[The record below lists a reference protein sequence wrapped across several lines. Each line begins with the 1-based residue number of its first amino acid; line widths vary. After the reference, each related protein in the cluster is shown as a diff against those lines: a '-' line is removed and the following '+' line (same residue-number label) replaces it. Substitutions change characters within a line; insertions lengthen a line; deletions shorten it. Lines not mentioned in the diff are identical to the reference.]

1 MNKTI
6 IFQELIQ
13 NQRKNI
19 ISDKKL
25 SLSDLKRISLYL
37 SNSIF
42 TSDCSLWDG
51 YVTEIKNNNAFVNF
65 FFNGKKYALQ
75 RLLYIN
81 YVGYLNDS
89 EYIKFS
95 CDNKGKCCNVNHFHK
110 IIKDLNV
117 VHDMIEIRSVNGVMS
132 FSGKGEQSQGQVIL
146 TEGEKDENLKFKK
159 KDNSIYQ
166 GRFSLK
172 NMMILYKCTSLC
184 PNVELYLENDTPLFI
199 KYNIGRLGYTY
210 LILAPVV
217 EDVTKLENNIKVDDE
232 DDDES

>member
-1 MNKTI
+1 MESLSKRLLDEIKGFTTGSGDAKSLDKAI
-6 IFQELIQ
+6 ATAHELLEKLYILRYKSYEAGIFKETPNEIPEFDFS
-13 NQRKNI
+13 I
-19 ISDKKL
+19 ISVIPSVK
-25 SLSDLKRISLYL
+25 
-37 SNSIF
+37 
-42 TSDCSLWDG
+42 
-51 YVTEIKNNNAFVNF
+51 
-65 FFNGKKYALQ
+65 
-75 RLLYIN
+75 
-81 YVGYLNDS
+81 
-89 EYIKFS
+89 
-95 CDNKGKCCNVNHFHK
+95 FHK

-159 KDNSIYQ
+159 KDDSVYQ

-184 PNVELYLENDTPLFI
+184 SNVELYLENDTPLFI

-217 EDVTKLENNIKVDDE
+217 EDVTKLENDIQVEDE
-232 DDDES
+232 EDEEN